1 MSYKMLELT
10 IPKKDEDI
18 FVQEV
23 WYKNERLTKKNA
35 IKWFHEQLES
45 YDIKKV
51 PEKYLL
57 SILTFNGSLK
67 NNRVI
72 SVRDIV
78 NTL

>member
-1 MSYKMLELT
+1 MSYKQLELH
-10 IPKKDEDI
+10 IPDKEI
-18 FVQEV
+18 MEQEV
-23 WYKNERLTKKNA
+23 WSKNERLTKKNA